1 VFTISK
7 KFTSYNELTGILF
20 VARKYKNESYL
31 SVSVDNQHSKAREH
45 TITKVK
51 IPYFFVVT
59 VQDKIG
65 EYTSGKK
72 KGKAIIGTQDLQPIK
87 EPFPKE
93 WDIVIT
99 KPVEITFLNECTKC
113 GKVGRPRIDKKN
125 KDNYHYPKY
134 ISNQKEEYR
143 LIYNHKDKDG
153 KRSQCVI
160 AKFDKKHGIFLKTG
174 KISKRVND
182 YIFPN
187 YLIDERNI

>member
-1 VFTISK
+1 MVSNF
-7 KFTSYNELTGILF
+7 FTSYNQLTGILF
-20 VARKYKNESYL
+20 VARKYRNESYL
-31 SVSVDNQHSKAREH
+31 SVSVDTLHTESQEH
-45 TITKVK
+45 AITKVK
-51 IPYFFVVT
+51 IPYFFVIT

-65 EYTSGKK
+65 EYTSGKN
-72 KGKAIIGTQDLQPIK
+72 KGKPIMGTQDLQPIK

-93 WDIVIT
+93 WDIVKT
-99 KPVEITFLNECTKC
+99 KPVEITFLNECLKC
-113 GKVGRPRIDKKN
+113 GKEGRPRMDKKN
-125 KDNYHYPKY
+125 KENHHYPKY
-134 ISNQKEEYR
+134 ASNQKEEYR

-187 YLIDERNI
+187 YLIGKRNI